1 MPEIHLTPE
10 QIFVFAN
17 YGVLPFWAL
26 LVFAPTLKLTD
37 LVVHSVAAPL
47 LLGTLYLWLFV
58 DGAFTGNGASI
69 SDFAT
74 LDGVMKLFTM
84 KQAVVAGWV
93 HYLVFDLFVGAW
105 IGRDAQRCAV
115 PHLVVVPCLLLTL
128 LLGPLGLMA
137 YLLLRGILNR
147 GGWPLFEG

>member
-1 MPEIHLTPE
+1 MPEFTLTPE
-10 QIFVFAN
+10 QVFLYAN

-26 LVFAPTLKLTD
+26 LLFAPTLKITD
-37 LVVHSVAAPL
+37 VVVHSVAAPI
-47 LLGTLYLWLFV
+47 LLGTLYLWLFM
-58 DGAFTGNGASI
+58 DGAFTENGASI
-69 SDFAT
+69 GDFAT

-84 KQAVVAGWV
+84 KQVAVAGWV

-115 PHLVVVPCLLLTL
+115 PHLLVIPCLLLTL

>member
-1 MPEIHLTPE
+1 MPEFHLTPE
-10 QIFVFAN
+10 QVFLYAN

-26 LVFAPTLKLTD
+26 LILVPTLKITD
-37 LVVHSVAAPL
+37 IIVHSVLAPL
-47 LLGTLYLWLFV
+47 LLGTLYLWLFM
-58 DGAFTGNGASI
+58 DGAFGANGI
-69 SDFAT
+69 SLADFAT
-74 LDGVMKLFTM
+74 LDGVMHLFSM

-115 PHLVVVPCLLLTL
+115 PHLVVIPCLALTL

>member
-1 MPEIHLTPE
+1 MPDIHLTPD
-10 QIFVFAN
+10 QIFTFAN

-26 LVFAPTLKLTD
+26 LIFLPTLRLTD

-47 LLGTLYLWLFV
+47 LLGALYLWLFV
-58 DGAFTGNGASI
+58 DGAFTEHGASLM
-69 SDFAT
+69 DFTT

-84 KQAVVAGWV
+84 KEAVVAGWV

-128 LLGPLGLMA
+128 LLGPLGLLA